1 MRKRTLPLLAVGVA
15 GALAA
20 PAGAAAPPV
29 KHAQVGDFFIKPGR
43 LTVTRGT
50 KVTWRWVGGF
60 HNVTVTRGPV
70 KFHSATKAGGTY
82 SHLFLRR
89 GTYVL
94 VCTIHYGMRETV
106 VVK

>member
-1 MRKRTLPLLAVGVA
+1 MRKRTLPLLAVGLL
-15 GALAA
+15 GGLAA

-29 KHAQVGDFFIKPGR
+29 KHVQVGDFFIKPGR

-50 KVTWRWVGGF
+50 KVTWRWVGGY

-70 KFHSATKAGGTY
+70 KFHSASKASGTY

-89 GTYVL
+89 GTYHL
-94 VCTIHYGMRETV
+94 ECTIHSWMTETV